1 MAYSKYKSSLADET
15 YDAIFIGSGLGSLCA
30 AAILAKA
37 QKKVLVLERHYV
49 PGGFSH
55 TFKRKNGFEWD
66 VGVHYVG
73 KVNSDK
79 AMIRKT
85 FDYVTDGKLKWDNM
99 GEIYDVAIIDGKEY
113 KFYDTV
119 EAQIDNLI
127 KHFPEEENAIRTYYK
142 LIKKFDS
149 SVVWYFADK
158 ALTYWLSSI
167 IGWFL
172 KRKFNRFS
180 GRTTYETIKELTD
193 NETLIAVLSAQCG
206 NYGLTPKFS
215 SFAIHALIVDHY
227 KFGGNYPRG
236 GAASIYRDIINVIE
250 KNGGKLAIRAEV
262 KEVIVEN
269 NVAKGVE
276 LLNGDRIMGKA
287 VVSNAGA
294 KNTFNKLLPSHAK
307 IPDYIKRELKEL
319 KASTSHICLYIGL
332 DKSDE
337 ELKLPKWNYWVYK
350 SEDFEKGYEEY
361 LNDPEDPPLAYISF
375 SSAKD
380 SLWPEAHPG
389 KSTIQVLGIASYDWF
404 AKWEDSR
411 WMKRGSDYDEFK
423 EKLKDGLLKKLY
435 EIVPQTKGHVEI
447 CEMSTPLSTKH
458 FANYSRG
465 EIYGLEHTPERF
477 RVNWLR
483 TKTHV
488 KKFYLTGQDLIT
500 VGVGGALF
508 SGVIT
513 AMALLKTDVFRRILK
528 FEAPEQAE

>member
-1 MAYSKYKSSLADET
+1 MSNDY
-15 YDAIFIGSGLGSLCA
+15 YDAIFIGSGPGSLCA

-37 QKKVLVLERHYV
+37 NKKVIVLERHYV

-73 KVNSDK
+73 RVDSEDS
-79 AMIRKT
+79 MIRKT
-85 FDYVTDGKLKWDNM
+85 FDYITDGKLKWDNM
-99 GEIYDVAIIDGKEY
+99 GEIYDVAIIEGKEY

-127 KHFPEEENAIRTYYK
+127 GHFPEEEVAIRKYFELVK
-142 LIKKFDS
+142 RFDK
-149 SVVWYFADK
+149 SVVMYFGDRV
-158 ALTYWLSSI
+158 LNYWLSAL

-172 KRKFNRFS
+172 KRKFYKYS
-180 GRTTYETIKELTD
+180 DRTTYDTIRELTS
-193 NETLIAVLSAQCG
+193 NETLIAVLCAQCG

-236 GAASIYRDIINVIE
+236 GASSIYRKIIDVIVD
-250 KNGGKLAIRAEV
+250 NGGKVAIKAEV
-262 KEVIVEN
+262 KEVIIEDKI
-269 NVAKGVE
+269 AKGVE
-276 LLNGDRIMGKA
+276 LANGDRIMGKA

-294 KNTFNKLLPSHAK
+294 KNTFNKLLPKHAN
-307 IPDYIKRELKEL
+307 IPEYIITELNEIQ
-319 KASTSHICLYIGL
+319 ASTSHICLYVGL

-337 ELKLPKWNYWVYK
+337 ELKLPKWNYWIYK
-350 SEDFEKGYEEY
+350 GEDFEKGYEDY
-361 LNDPEDPPLAYISF
+361 LNDPDDPPLVYISF

-380 SLWPEAHPG
+380 SEWPEAHPG

-404 AKWEDSR
+404 TKWEDSR
-411 WMKRGSDYDEFK
+411 WMKRGSDYEDFK
-423 EKLKDGLLKKLY
+423 EKLKEGLLQKLY
-435 EIVPQTKGHVEI
+435 EIVPQTKGHIEI
-447 CEMSTPLSTKH
+447 CEISTPLSTKH

-465 EIYGLEHTPERF
+465 EIYGLEHTPKRF

-483 TKTHV
+483 VKTHV
-488 KKFYLTGQDLIT
+488 KKFYLTGQDVIT

-508 SGVIT
+508 SGVLT

-528 FEAPEQAE
+528 YEVPKEIE

>member
-1 MAYSKYKSSLADET
+1 MSYSKYKPEMSEDY
-15 YDAIFIGSGLGSLCA
+15 YDAIFIGSGPGSLCA
-30 AAILAKA
+30 AAILAKEN
-37 QKKVLVLERHYV
+37 KKVIVLERHYV

-73 KVNSDK
+73 RVNSDE

-99 GEIYDVAIIDGKEY
+99 GEIYDVAIIDGVEY
-113 KFYDTV
+113 KFYDTL

-127 KHFPEEENAIRTYYK
+127 GHFPDEEDAIRRYFA
-142 LIKKFDS
+142 LVKKFDA
-149 SVVWYFADK
+149 SVVMYFGDK
-158 ALTYWLSSI
+158 ALNYWLSGL

-172 KRKFNRFS
+172 KRKFYKYS
-180 GRTTYETIKELTD
+180 DRTTYDVLRELTS
-193 NETLIAVLSAQCG
+193 NETLIAVLCAQCG

-236 GAASIYRDIINVIE
+236 GAASIYRDMIDVIV
-250 KNGGKLAIRAEV
+250 KNGGKVAIRAEV

-269 NVAKGVE
+269 RRAKGVE
-276 LLNGDRIMGKA
+276 LVNGDKIMGKA

-294 KNTFNKLLPSHAK
+294 KNTFNKLLPKHAG
-307 IPDYIKRELKEL
+307 IPEYIYQELKEIS
-319 KASTSHICLYIGL
+319 ASTSHICLYVGL
-332 DKSDE
+332 NKSDE

-350 SEDFEKGYEEY
+350 GEDYEKGYQEY
-361 LNDPEDPPLAYISF
+361 LEDPQNPPLAYISF

-380 SLWPEAHPG
+380 SEWPASHPG

-404 AKWEDSR
+404 AKWEDSK
-411 WMKRGSDYDEFK
+411 WMKRGDDYEAFK
-423 EKLKDGLLKKLY
+423 EKLKEGLLQKLY
-435 EIVPQTKGHVEI
+435 EIVPQTKGHVEV
-447 CEMSTPLSTKH
+447 CEISTPLSTKH

-465 EIYGLEHTPERF
+465 EIYGLEHTPKRF

-483 TKTHV
+483 TKTHI
-488 KKFYLTGQDLIT
+488 KKFYLTGQDVIT
-500 VGVGGALF
+500 VGVGGAF
-508 SGVIT
+508 G
-513 AMALLKTDVFRRILK
+513 
-528 FEAPEQAE
+528 